1 MNELFID
8 FLQQLLMNEMP
19 KMTKS
24 FFQNSRKTRFSC
36 YLRCLHCFSSISLA
50 LLITQK
56 PYTKLINICSLFTLQ
71 AGLLFPRLLLV
82 MTHWW
87 LKSSFFKLS
96 NFNIWRRNNT
106 NWWPRSWP
114 AQFPTFKASWQRRRR
129 RQQGITEHEVSRAAG
144 RGTTPLMLLLLR
156 LFWQLRQRTPAH
168 QALQYHKTSSS
179 SWN

>member
-50 LLITQK
+50 LLLINYPT
-56 PYTKLINICSLFTLQ
+56 YAKLINICSLFTL
-71 AGLLFPRLLLV
+71 LPRLLLG

-87 LKSSFFKLS
+87 LKSSLVFS
-96 NFNIWRRNNT
+96 
-106 NWWPRSWP
+106 SS
-114 AQFPTFKASWQRRRR
+114 PTSTSGEGTTLTGDR
-129 RQQGITEHEVSRAAG
+129 G
-144 RGTTPLMLLLLR
+144 RGRHSFQRSKLHGNGDVVDNRGSLSMK
-156 LFWQLRQRTPAH
+156 FQEQLDEEQH
-168 QALQYHKTSSS
+168 HWCYYYFSGYFGS
-179 SWN
+179 